1 MPVSSLSTVAQA
13 CATDQAAVAR
23 ALASSPL
30 LRAIPL
36 DPARIYLQRAT
47 RGEALEDHV
56 ASVPCAVAVA
66 QGTVDVLSV
75 AVDGREV
82 RLSSLT
88 VGEAFG
94 VCNLFAAHDLP
105 TLLRS
110 RDDTLLVRIP
120 KEFLTA
126 AIETDPAVNHRYLEL
141 CNEKIQFLIG
151 RIEELTMQTT
161 RSKLLDYLV
170 LHADAHGV
178 VHLPESRE
186 ELAAYLGVSRAA
198 LFREI
203 AALKREGAIGAAG
216 HDLRVLS

>member
-1 MPVSSLSTVAQA
+1 MPGSPLATVAHA
-13 CATDQAAVAR
+13 CAADQAAVAH
-23 ALASSPL
+23 ALAASPL
-30 LRAIPL
+30 LRTIPL
-36 DPARIYLQRAT
+36 DPTRIYLQRAT
-47 RGEALEDHV
+47 RGEALEDRV

-66 QGTVDVLSV
+66 RGTVDVLSV

-120 KEFLTA
+120 KEFLTT
-126 AIETDPAVNHRYLEL
+126 AIADDPAVNRRYLEL

-170 LHADAHGV
+170 LHADAQGV

-203 AALKREGAIGAAG
+203 AALKREGAIDATG